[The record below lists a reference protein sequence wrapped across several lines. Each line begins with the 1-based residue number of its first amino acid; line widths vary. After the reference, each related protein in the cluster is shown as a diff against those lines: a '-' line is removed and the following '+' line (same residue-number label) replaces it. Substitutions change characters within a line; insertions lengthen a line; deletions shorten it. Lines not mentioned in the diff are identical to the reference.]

1 MPARIHALV
10 VVLLALAA
18 PAVAAE
24 PDRMAFDSID
34 GGTLRLDGPALVTNT
49 ASLCAYTPQFDDLQ
63 ALHEGYADAGLTVLA
78 VPSEDF
84 RQELASEAEV
94 KEFCEVNF
102 DLTLPMTV
110 ITPVKGPQAHPF
122 YQWLAQDHGIVPRW
136 NFHKVLIGAEGAVLG
151 QWGAPVSPT
160 SPAITRAVEA
170 ALDD

>member
-1 MPARIHALV
+1 MPARIRA
-10 VVLLALAA
+10 LALALIAVAA
-18 PAVAAE
+18 PALAAE
-24 PDRMAFDSID
+24 PDRMTFASID

-63 ALHEGYADAGLTVLA
+63 ALHEDYADAGLTVLA

-122 YQWLAQDHGIVPRW
+122 YRWLAQDHDIVPRW
-136 NFHKVLIGAEGAVLG
+136 NFHKVLIGPEGAVLG
-151 QWGAPVSPT
+151 QWGSPVSPT

-170 ALDD
+170 ALGG